1 MWFMANESLATSLTA
16 YPEGTHIE
24 AAVPYARSSVNIFV
38 AARIAFQQ
46 ELPDGSYRHGVA
58 YVKAIQ
64 NHGAK

>member
-1 MWFMANESLATSLTA
+1 MANESLATSLAA

-64 NHGAK
+64 KHGSR